1 MTYIEQQI
9 VDSLNLVSLTDLFL
23 FVPLVAASLMVLMR
37 NEETGRCVLVRGE
50 RQKQPIYHSPHYVQ
64 YCVCLSLNF
73 AVYFELNHYYLS
85 WDRIHAF
92 T

>member
-1 MTYIEQQI
+1 MEQHI
-9 VDSLNLVSLTDLFL
+9 VDRLKLISLTDFLLFDL
-23 FVPLVAASLMVLMR
+23 LIVVSPVVLMR